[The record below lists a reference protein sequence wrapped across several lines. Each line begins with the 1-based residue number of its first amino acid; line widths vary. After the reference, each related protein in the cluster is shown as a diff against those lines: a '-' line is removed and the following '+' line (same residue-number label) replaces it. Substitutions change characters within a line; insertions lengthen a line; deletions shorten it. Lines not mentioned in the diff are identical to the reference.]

1 MYHIKPVVLISDG
14 DIVHTDNMY
23 KIGVSSQPVSIPDA
37 ADPTDQFASFL
48 VNSSGARSKLGQAL
62 EAMGRHQGDEPEGSY
77 QRAEKQT
84 FRAVP
89 HTEEFNEMNLDK
101 YVIRKM
107 GPVSKLGK
115 YLHSQQES
123 ENHSHQDLGFLYRLK
138 ELERVLDSFLV
149 PMGLV
154 KSSEHVPSSLLAN
167 TKVSKPPIQPT
178 KHIENPITAPIS
190 SFMTNLVSPCA
201 STSMGHIDDNAKLVH
216 RLKELDEVLDG
227 LLVPMG
233 LVKSGKHASSS
244 QLMVSKVLESPT
256 QPSKRDA
263 EPVATPFTV
272 PMTNMVSPCA
282 SPSETHIDDDAK
294 VVNRLKGLDRVLDGL
309 LGPMGLV
316 NTSEH
321 APPSQIMDSKVLEP
335 PTQPAKHVEE
345 PATTSI
351 P

>member
-23 KIGVSSQPVSIPDA
+23 KIGVSNRPVSMANA
-37 ADPTDQFASFL
+37 ADLTDQFASFL

-62 EAMGRHQGDEPEGSY
+62 ETMGRHQGDKPEGSY
-77 QRAEKQT
+77 QRAEKQI

-89 HTEEFNEMNLDK
+89 HTEESNEMNLDK
-101 YVIRKM
+101 YIIRKM

-123 ENHSHQDLGFLYRLK
+123 ENHSHQDLNLLYRLK

-154 KSSEHVPSSLLAN
+154 KSSEHVPSSLFAN
-167 TKVSKPPIQPT
+167 TKVPKPTIQPT
-178 KHIENPITAPIS
+178 KHIENLITPPIP

-201 STSMGHIDDNAKLVH
+201 STSMSHIDDNAKLVH

-233 LVKSGKHASSS
+233 LIKSSEHASSS
-244 QLMVSKVLESPT
+244 QLMDSKVLESPT

-263 EPVATPFTV
+263 EPVATPITV
-272 PMTNMVSPCA
+272 PMTNIVSPRA

-294 VVNRLKGLDRVLDGL
+294 
-309 LGPMGLV
+309 
-316 NTSEH
+316 
-321 APPSQIMDSKVLEP
+321 
-335 PTQPAKHVEE
+335 
-345 PATTSI
+345 
-351 P
+351 